1 MSKKEMQLFDGLIS
15 EYELRAK
22 YNDDQRDYEIYS
34 MLVNARGI
42 LAEHLK
48 EQNNGN
54 NDFGN

>member
-1 MSKKEMQLFDGLIS
+1 MQLFDGLIS

-42 LAEHLK
+42 LVEQLK
-48 EQNNGN
+48 EQKK
-54 NDFGN
+54 